1 MDRQAASSEGDQDLL
16 TNASIQICFAY
27 FANDFDDDN
36 GGFGKHPKFPQPG

>member
-1 MDRQAASSEGDQDLL
+1 MDRQAAGSEGDL
-16 TNASIQICFAY
+16 TNTSIQICFAY